1 MKSIYQNKEFGNIW
15 ERRIDA
21 VNEAFELYDYA
32 DPTNIIPL
40 TEYYDIL
47 CELTPEDE
55 LFSTGGG
62 CYCLV
67 ARAGNTWCRFSNE
80 YKPIVSVQ
88 LFPTKDDAL
97 NLENEGVYLSDDESY
112 NLMSSITDDSIK
124 KLFL

>member
-1 MKSIYQNKEFGNIW
+1 MKSMYQNKECGNIW

-21 VNEAFELYDYA
+21 VTEAIKLYDYA
-32 DPTNIIPL
+32 DPTNNIPL

-67 ARAGNTWCRFSNE
+67 VRTGNLWCRFSNE
-80 YKPIVSVQ
+80 YKPIVSAS
-88 LFPTKDDAL
+88 LFRTKQDAL
-97 NLENEGVYLSDDESY
+97 NLENEGVYLSDDMSY
-112 NLMSSITDDSIK
+112 KIMSYITDDSIK

>member
-1 MKSIYQNKEFGNIW
+1 MKSIYRNKEFGNIW

-32 DPTNIIPL
+32 DPTNNIPL

-67 ARAGNTWCRFSNE
+67 VRTGNTWCRFSND
-80 YKPIVSVQ
+80 YKPIVSAS
-88 LFPTKDDAL
+88 LFRTKQDAL
-97 NLENEGVYLSDDESY
+97 NLEHEVVQLSDNASY
-112 NLMSSITDDSIK
+112 ELMSSITDDSIK